1 MDFNLMIATPAYG
14 CVVHTD
20 YLNSM
25 IALVKGGMIHDIG
38 VEIVTIGNNSLVP
51 KARNSLI
58 SYFNEH
64 KEFTHLI
71 FIDAD
76 MGLPANTIPQL
87 LKKNADI
94 IGCPVPLKGYDEY
107 GFPVLNVG
115 TVYSFDQTGLADVEH
130 IGNAVLMLSRKA
142 VTDII
147 EVSEQYDDDPHFS
160 RGEKL
165 SKTNYDVFK
174 IGVVDGHYLPED
186 YYLCYRLKQL
196 GYKIYADYSIIPKH
210 NGMHGFEVNKTQ
222 QNGIFNKYLNK
233 SNQPANKVVSL
244 LDKLNKGKNKNG

>member
-14 CVVHTD
+14 CVIHID

-25 IALVKGGMIHDIG
+25 IALIRGGIIHDIG

-71 FIDAD
+71 FVDAD
-76 MGLPANTIPQL
+76 MGLPSNTIPQL
-87 LKKNADI
+87 LKRNVDI

-115 TVYSFDQTGLADVEH
+115 NVYSFDETGLADVEH

-147 EVSEQYDDDPHFS
+147 NVSEQYEDAPHFS

-165 SKTNYDVFK
+165 AKVNYDVFK
-174 IGVVDGHYLPED
+174 IGVVNGHYLPED
-186 YYLCYRLKQL
+186 YYLCYRLRQL
-196 GYKIYADYSIIPKH
+196 GYQIYVDYSVIPKH
-210 NGMHGFEVNKTQ
+210 NGMYGFEVNKTQ
-222 QNGIFNKYLNK
+222 QNGIFNRYLNK
-233 SNQPANKVVSL
+233 SNQPVNKVVSL
-244 LDKLNKGKNKNG
+244 LDKLNKGGSKNG